1 MLGSSWL
8 EESWQAGQSLG
19 LGLCDDSHAPEP
31 EDLFQLTWAGSGL
44 CREDKGSEWPFSKKE
59 EKEVKKQTN
68 KTQVEKGDF
77 SIKGNKCYER
87 WREVSDDLNLIGSC
101 LSLLPLLSA
110 FWGKW
115 KETFLLIF
123 VKWKTLNMVISPS

>member
-1 MLGSSWL
+1 MLSSQLPITSEMLGSNWL
-8 EESWQAGQSLG
+8 DVSWQAGQPLG
-19 LGLCDDSHAPEP
+19 PGCVMIQTARARRP
-31 EDLFQLTWAGSGL
+31 FQLTWAGSGL
-44 CREDKGSEWPFSKKE
+44 WREDKGSEWQFKK
-59 EKEVKKQTN
+59 KRNKKTN

-77 SIKGNKCYER
+77 SIKGNTCYER

-101 LSLLPLLSA
+101 LSLLTLLSA

-123 VKWKTLNMVISPS
+123 VK